1 MEQAEWLEKYFE
13 RIAQSCDEGHEAVDF
28 VRARRARVGIKKA
41 RKSVGAFFTLTKR
54 IYLNAHYHTYES
66 SLENPHAWTL
76 FIHEACH
83 LKQGVVV
90 AMSIYGELE
99 AWQTEFRVF
108 QKISGKPLK
117 PILNELLA
125 MPLGM
130 NRANLRRAR
139 EIMMEHAGKG
149 YGANWLPLYPIHKEI
164 KYWVTRKESQPD
176 NPFQNQ

>member
-1 MEQAEWLEKYFE
+1 MNRAEWLEKYFE
-13 RIAQSCDEGHEAVDF
+13 QVAQSCDEGREAAEY
-28 VRARRARVGIKKA
+28 VRARGARVGIKKA

-54 IYLNAHYHTYES
+54 IYLNAHHHTYES

-76 FIHEACH
+76 FIHETCH

-99 AWQTEFRVF
+99 AWQTEFRVY

-125 MPLGM
+125 MPLNM
-130 NRANLRRAR
+130 DRAHLRRAR

-164 KYWVTRKESQPD
+164 KYWVTRKES
-176 NPFQNQ
+176 